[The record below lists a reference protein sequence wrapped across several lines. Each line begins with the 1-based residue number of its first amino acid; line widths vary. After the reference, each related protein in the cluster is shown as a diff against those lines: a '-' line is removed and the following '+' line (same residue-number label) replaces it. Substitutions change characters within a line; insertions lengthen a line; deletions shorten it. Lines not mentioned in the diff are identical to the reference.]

1 MRPPA
6 APIHSRSPM
15 ARIERNAPMLLLGAA
30 LVASAALILVLTAHL
45 TFFGDCWEFL
55 MNRRSFTADA
65 LLKPHNEHIVLI
77 PVLISQ
83 ISLRLFGMTSA
94 TPEFVL
100 LTIGLMATATLLFV
114 YVRRRVGPW
123 LALFAAVLL
132 LTLGPAFEVLLW
144 TFEISYVGSMLF
156 GLAMLLAL
164 ERDDR
169 RGDVAACAFLALSF
183 GFSSLG
189 IPFAVAGAVAV
200 LQGGRASWRRRA
212 FVVAVPLALYAAWY
226 LGWGHD
232 AESHLSLRNV
242 MASPRYVAE
251 AMAAAVGAVFGLGTN
266 PVGGSPDPVWGRSIL
281 VALVVIFGYRQYRKP
296 GVPAGFWP
304 VAAAAAT
311 NWFLAGFNEI
321 PGREPT
327 ASRYQYVGAIFV
339 LMLLAN
345 LLKDVRLSRRGL
357 LVAGAAVA
365 LAAATNLV
373 VLKQGKDFF
382 AEQAVLARSDT
393 AAIEIARRTVDPK
406 FALSPEVAGT
416 PVLIDINAGK
426 FLAAI
431 DEYGSPAYSLEELA
445 AAPEAGR
452 KQADI
457 VLAQALPVATD
468 SELGGYDPGADRAGC
483 TEAGN
488 GAAAE
493 LPVSSGATRI
503 EVGPGPHA
511 ALSLRRFAAGEY
523 PVPTEGAP
531 GGSVTTLTIPADTA
545 TQRWYLQ
552 VLASQPVFVCPSG

>member
-1 MRPPA
+1 MN
-6 APIHSRSPM
+6 
-15 ARIERNAPMLLLGAA
+15 RNAPTWLLGAA
-30 LVASAALILVLTAHL
+30 LIASAVLILALTAHL

-55 MNRRSFTADA
+55 MNRRSFTSDA
-65 LLKPHNEHIVLI
+65 LLEPHNEHIVLI
-77 PVLISQ
+77 PVLITQ
-83 ISLRLFGMTSA
+83 ASLRIFGMTSA

-100 LTIGLMATATLLFV
+100 LTIGLMATAALLYV
-114 YVRRRVGPW
+114 YVKRRVGPW
-123 LALFAAVLL
+123 PALFAAVLL

-164 ERDDR
+164 EREDR
-169 RGDVAACAFLALSF
+169 RGDFAACAFLALSF

-189 IPFAVAGAVAV
+189 IPFAVAGAVVV
-200 LQGGRASWRRRA
+200 LQGGRESWRRRA
-212 FVVAVPLALYAAWY
+212 FVVAVPVALYAAWY

-232 AESHLSLRNV
+232 AESHLSLRNM

-251 AMAAAVGAVFGLGTN
+251 AMAAAVGSVFGLGTN

-281 VALVVIFGYRQYRKP
+281 VALVVVFGYRQYRKP
-296 GVPAGFWP
+296 GVAAGFWP

-345 LLKDVRLSRRGL
+345 LLKDVRLSRRAL
-357 LVAGAAVA
+357 LVVGAAVA
-365 LAAATNLV
+365 LAVATNLV

-382 AEQAVLARSDT
+382 AEQTVLARSNT
-393 AAIEIARRTVDPK
+393 AAIEIARRTVDPE

-426 FLAAI
+426 FLTAI
-431 DEYGSPAYSLEELA
+431 DEYGSPAYSPEELA
-445 AAPEAGR
+445 AAPEPGR

-457 VLAQALPVATD
+457 VLAQALPISTD
-468 SELGGYDPGADRAGC
+468 TETSGYDTGADRSSC
-483 TEAGN
+483 TEAGD
-488 GAAAE
+488 GAPSD
-493 LPVSSGATRI
+493 LPLAPGATRI
-503 EVGPGPHA
+503 EVAPGPHA
-511 ALSLRRFAAGEY
+511 AFNLRRFAAGEY
-523 PVPTEGAP
+523 PVATEGAP
-531 GGSVTTLTIPADTA
+531 GDSATTLTIPADTA
-545 TQRWYLQ
+545 AQQWHLQ
-552 VLASQPVFVCPSG
+552 VEASQPVFVCPSSG

>member
-1 MRPPA
+1 
-6 APIHSRSPM
+6 M
-15 ARIERNAPMLLLGAA
+15 ARIERNAPTLLLGAA
-30 LVASAALILVLTAHL
+30 LVVSAVMILVLTAHL
-45 TFFGDCWEFL
+45 TFFSDCWEFL
-55 MNRRSFTADA
+55 MNRRSFTTDA
-65 LLKPHNEHIVLI
+65 LLEPHNEHIVLI

-100 LTIGLMATATLLFV
+100 LTVGLMTTATLIFV
-114 YVRRRVGPW
+114 YVKRRLGAWP
-123 LALFAAVLL
+123 ALFAAIVL

-164 ERDDR
+164 EREDR
-169 RGDVAACAFLALSF
+169 RGDIAACAFLVISF

-189 IPFAVAGAVAV
+189 IAFAVAAAVAV
-200 LQGGRASWRRRA
+200 LQGGRESWRRRA
-212 FVVAVPLALYAAWY
+212 FLVAVPVALYAAWY

-251 AMAAAVGAVFGLGTN
+251 AMATAVGAVFGLGTN

-311 NWFLAGFNEI
+311 NWFLAGFNDM

-357 LVAGAAVA
+357 LAVAAAVA
-365 LAAATNLV
+365 LIAATNLV
-373 VLKQGKDFF
+373 VLKQGRDFF
-382 AEQAVLARSDT
+382 SEQAVLARSDT
-393 AAIEIARRTVDPK
+393 AAIEIARKTVDPE
-406 FALSPEVAGT
+406 FALTPEVAGT
-416 PVLIDINAGK
+416 AVLVDINAEK
-426 FLAAI
+426 FLPAI
-431 DEYGSPAYSLEELA
+431 DEYGSPAYSPEELA
-445 AAPEAGR
+445 AAPEPGR

-457 VLAQALPVATD
+457 VLAQALPISTD
-468 SELGGYDPGADRAGC
+468 TELGGYDTRVERAGC
-483 TEAGN
+483 SEAGN
-488 GAAAE
+488 GSMAE
-493 LPVSSGATRI
+493 LPLVPGATKI
-503 EVGPGPHA
+503 EVAPGPHA
-511 ALSLRRFAAGEY
+511 AFNLRRFAVGEY
-523 PVPTEGAP
+523 PVATEGAP

-545 TQRWYLQ
+545 SRRWYLQ
-552 VLASQPVFVCPSG
+552 ILASQPVFVCPSG